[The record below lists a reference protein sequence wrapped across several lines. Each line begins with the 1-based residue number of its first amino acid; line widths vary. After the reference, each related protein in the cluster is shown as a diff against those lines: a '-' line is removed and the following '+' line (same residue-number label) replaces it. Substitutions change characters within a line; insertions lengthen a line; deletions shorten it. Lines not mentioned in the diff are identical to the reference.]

1 MTKTCIICGEP
12 TGSREH
18 LFPAALGGRRTNKG
32 IYCADHNNEYSGLA
46 GIISA
51 QLALFNALIGV
62 VGDHASETK
71 PIAMN
76 DLASG
81 REVELS
87 NSRIRFKDPKVI
99 SQEAEGN
106 TIVMKMAF
114 SSRKEA
120 KEWVL
125 EQKAKGFDVQ
135 VTGQGQRIQYHVGTT
150 HARITLGGNEE
161 GLRAIGYI
169 AQTFLAHFFP
179 DVARLPELQGIR
191 DYTLKN
197 VGSGFVWWN
206 FETPDDLPVN
216 KFPFGHRVIVGL
228 NKEDG
233 TAYAR
238 LSLFSTLNFSVL
250 FGTVPVKA
258 SQSVITDIDP
268 LAKSPPN
275 DVFSWNEG
283 TAKGAVSKPENLSAS
298 LAEAISS
305 GNAQARIN
313 DLMQRIVEFERQT
326 AARAILRKIAGTA
339 SLTEVDRDKLFSNI
353 VSSEA
358 QRVFRLMRYIA
369 DEYKSKATKPEER
382 LICDLLDRVVAL
394 DPRSA
399 NGLTEEASRSLV
411 IACEALKK
419 QMSEDFKAGILDQD
433 RMEMLIGGGPGA
445 YIVGTAI
452 LQPIIMT
459 FPER

>member
-1 MTKTCIICGEP
+1 MTKTCIICGGP

-32 IYCADHNNEYSGLA
+32 IYCAEHNNEYSGLA

-87 NSRIRFKDPKVI
+87 NSRIRFKDPQVI

-135 VTGQGQRIQYHVGTT
+135 VTGQGQRIQYNVGTT

-197 VGSGFVWWN
+197 VGSGFVWWD
-206 FETPDDLPVN
+206 FETPDNLPVN

-283 TAKGAVSKPENLSAS
+283 TAKGAVSKPENL
-298 LAEAISS
+298 
-305 GNAQARIN
+305 
-313 DLMQRIVEFERQT
+313 
-326 AARAILRKIAGTA
+326 
-339 SLTEVDRDKLFSNI
+339 
-353 VSSEA
+353 
-358 QRVFRLMRYIA
+358 
-369 DEYKSKATKPEER
+369 
-382 LICDLLDRVVAL
+382 
-394 DPRSA
+394 RS
-399 NGLTEEASRSLV
+399 R
-411 IACEALKK
+411 
-419 QMSEDFKAGILDQD
+419 
-433 RMEMLIGGGPGA
+433 
-445 YIVGTAI
+445 
-452 LQPIIMT
+452 
-459 FPER
+459 